1 MFAECCDYLGSIIES
16 AWDIFKNATFN
27 YGDVTISFHG
37 VFVDI
42 QSKFVAS
49 KLLSRLGLE
58 SYGEKKGRYYVIP
71 EDIYYKF

>member
-37 VFVDI
+37 VFVFLFI
-42 QSKFVAS
+42 LAIVCGFIGIILKV
-49 KLLSRLGLE
+49 
-58 SYGEKKGRYYVIP
+58 
-71 EDIYYKF
+71 

>member
-1 MFAECCDYLGSIIES
+1 MHR
-16 AWDIFKNATFN
+16 
-27 YGDVTISFHG
+27 ISNKEFRA
-37 VFVDI
+37 FVDI